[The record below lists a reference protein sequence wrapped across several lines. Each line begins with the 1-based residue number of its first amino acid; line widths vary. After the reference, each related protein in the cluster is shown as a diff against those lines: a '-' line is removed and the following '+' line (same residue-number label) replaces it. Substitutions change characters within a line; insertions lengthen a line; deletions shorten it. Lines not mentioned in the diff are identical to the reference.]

1 MSMRKW
7 VYFFFSG
14 RCIIL
19 DSLILKIK
27 KNVNQYNVAHFR
39 VIVF

>member
-1 MSMRKW
+1 MRKW
-7 VYFFFSG
+7 AYFFFSG

-19 DSLILKIK
+19 DILILKIK
-27 KNVNQYNVAHFR
+27 KNVNQNDVARFR